1 MGGLFSISMPCDQ
14 VVNQVSQCLCTHGS
28 YIYSL
33 SENLAALQKDI
44 EVLKAKRDD
53 VQRKVCREEF
63 TGRRERLSQVQL
75 WLTNVLSTEN
85 RFNDLF
91 STNNVEIQRLCLC
104 GLCSSN
110 VKMSYI
116 YGKRVVRMLKEV
128 ESLNSQGEFSVVTET
143 SSVAKVDEMPVQP
156 TIVGQE
162 TVLERVWTRLMEEG
176 VEVVGMY
183 GMGGV
188 GKTTL
193 LTQINNKF
201 TETNG
206 GFEVVIWVVVSK
218 SPENHRIQGVIAKKL
233 GLEGEGWDQ
242 KNENQRALEIHT
254 VLKRRKFVLLLDDIW
269 EKVNLKAVGVP
280 HPSRQNGCK
289 LAFTTRSRDVCG
301 RMGADDPIEVSCL
314 EPEDAWDL
322 FKTKVGENTLKGHPD
337 IPQLAR
343 KLAGKCCGLPLA
355 LNVIG
360 ETMACKRTVHEWRSA
375 INDLSSYAAEFS
387 GMEDEILPILKY
399 SYDNLNSEQVK
410 SCFLY
415 CSLFPEDH
423 RMEKERLIDYWMCEG
438 FLDENQSRERALRQ
452 GYEII
457 GVLVRACLLLEEVI
471 NKEQVKMHDVVREM
485 ALWIASDLG
494 KDKEKCIV
502 KARGGLCEIP
512 RIKNWSAV
520 VRMSL
525 MENEIEMVSGI
536 PECSKLTTLF
546 LQKND
551 SLIHISPDFIRC
563 IPTLVV
569 LDLSGN
575 SSLRKLPEQI
585 SELVSLRYLDLSW
598 TCIRRLPLGLL
609 VLKKLIHLRLD
620 YMKRLKSVS
629 GISKLL
635 SLRKLQLLQSKM
647 SLDMSLVE
655 ELQLLEH
662 LQVLNVSIKS
672 SLVVEKLLYAPRLV
686 KCLQVVVLRELEE
699 ESHRVLAFPGMD
711 SLRKLII
718 RKCEMWEI
726 KAERKT
732 LSSTQ
737 GFPNLSSVHISSCNG
752 LKDLTWLLFAPNLT
766 SLEVLD
772 SGVLEAIIS
781 QEKATSVVIPFQ
793 KLESLRLHNLATLK
807 NIYWAP
813 LPFPCLKTIHVTE
826 CPELRK
832 LPLDSQSVSR
842 VEEFAIKY
850 KEEEWFERV
859 EWDDEGTKLR
869 FLPFFKFFGPEWQ
882 VTYVR

>member
-1 MGGLFSISMPCDQ
+1 LLIFFSLFAAMGGLFSISMPCDQ
-14 VVNQVSQCLCTHGS
+14 VVNQVSRCLCTHES

-63 TGRRERLSQVQL
+63 TGRRERLSQVQV
-75 WLTNVLSTEN
+75 WLTNVLNTEN

-91 STNNVEIQRLCLC
+91 STNNVELRRLCLC
-104 GLCSSN
+104 GLCSRN
-110 VKMSYI
+110 MKMSYI
-116 YGKRVVRMLKEV
+116 YGKRVVRMLKETT
-128 ESLNSQGEFSVVTET
+128 L
-143 SSVAKVDEMPVQP
+143 VAKVDEMPVQP

-162 TVLERVWTRLMEEG
+162 TMVERVWTRLMEEG

-201 TETNG
+201 TETCGGGGGG
-206 GFEVVIWVVVSK
+206 GFEVVVSK
-218 SPENHRIQGVIAKKL
+218 SPEIHRIQGDIAKKL
-233 GLEGEGWDQ
+233 GLEGEEWGQ
-242 KNENQRALEIHT
+242 KNENQRALEIHN

-289 LAFTTRSRDVCG
+289 VAFTTRSRDVCG
-301 RMGADDPIEVSCL
+301 L
-314 EPEDAWDL
+314 
-322 FKTKVGENTLKGHPD
+322 GENTLKGHPD
-337 IPQLAR
+337 IPHLAR

-360 ETMACKRTVHEWRSA
+360 ETMACKMTVQEWRTA
-375 INDLSSYAAEFS
+375 INHLSSYAAEFS

-399 SYDNLNSEQVK
+399 SYDNLNTEQVK

-423 RMEKERLIDYWMCEG
+423 RMEKERLIDYWMG
-438 FLDENQSRERALRQ
+438 FLDENQSRERALSL
-452 GYEII
+452 GYKII
-457 GVLVRACLLLEEVI
+457 GTLVRACLLLEEVI

-502 KARGGLCEIP
+502 QARGGLCEIP

-551 SLIHISPDFIRC
+551 SLIHISPDFLRC
-563 IPTLVV
+563 IPMLAV

-575 SSLRKLPEQI
+575 SSLRTLPEQI

-609 VLKKLIHLRLD
+609 ELKKLIHLRLD

-629 GISKLL
+629 GISNLL

-662 LQVLNVSIKS
+662 LQVLNISIKS

-711 SLRKLII
+711 SLRKVII

-732 LSSTQ
+732 LSLTQ

-752 LKDLTWLLFAPNLT
+752 LKDLTWLLFAPNIT
-766 SLEVLD
+766 SLEVLE
-772 SGVLEAIIS
+772 SGLLEAIIS
-781 QEKATSVVIPFQ
+781 QEKATSVAIPFQ

-807 NIYWAP
+807 NIYWGP
-813 LPFPCLKTIHVTE
+813 LPFPCLKTIHITE

-850 KEEEWFERV
+850 KEEDWFERV

>member
-1 MGGLFSISMPCDQ
+1 MGGLSSISMPCDQ
-14 VVNQVSQCLCTHGS
+14 VVNQVSRCLCTNGS
-28 YIYSL
+28 YIYSV
-33 SENLAALQKDI
+33 SENLGALQKDI

-53 VQRKVCREEF
+53 V
-63 TGRRERLSQVQL
+63 
-75 WLTNVLSTEN
+75 WLTNVLNTEN

-91 STNNVEIQRLCLC
+91 STNNVELRRLCLC
-104 GLCSSN
+104 GLCSRN

-143 SSVAKVDEMPVQP
+143 TSVAKVDEMPVQP

-162 TVLERVWTRLMEEG
+162 TMVERVWTRLMEEG

-201 TETNG
+201 TETCGGGGGG
-206 GFEVVIWVVVSK
+206 GFEI
-218 SPENHRIQGVIAKKL
+218 HRIQGDIAKKL
-233 GLEGEGWDQ
+233 GLEGEEWGQ
-242 KNENQRALEIHT
+242 KNENQRALEIHN

-289 LAFTTRSRDVCG
+289 VAFTTRSRDVCG
-301 RMGADDPIEVSCL
+301 RMGADDPIKVSCL

-322 FKTKVGENTLKGHPD
+322 FKKK
-337 IPQLAR
+337 

-360 ETMACKRTVHEWRSA
+360 ETMACKMTVQEWRTA

-399 SYDNLNSEQVK
+399 SYDNLNTEQVK

-415 CSLFPEDH
+415 SSLFPEDH

-438 FLDENQSRERALRQ
+438 FLDENQSRERALSL
-452 GYEII
+452 GYKII
-457 GVLVRACLLLEEVI
+457 GTLVRACLLLEEVI

-494 KDKEKCIV
+494 KDKEKFIV
-502 KARGGLCEIP
+502 QARGGLCEIP

-551 SLIHISPDFIRC
+551 SLIHISPDFLRC
-563 IPTLVV
+563 IPMLAV
-569 LDLSGN
+569 LDLAGN
-575 SSLRKLPEQI
+575 SSLRTLPEQI

-609 VLKKLIHLRLD
+609 ELKKLIHLRLD

-629 GISKLL
+629 GISNLL

-662 LQVLNVSIKS
+662 LQVLNISIKS

-711 SLRKLII
+711 SLRKVII

-732 LSSTQ
+732 LSLTQ

-752 LKDLTWLLFAPNLT
+752 LKDLTWLLFAPNIT
-766 SLEVLD
+766 SLEVLE
-772 SGVLEAIIS
+772 SGLLEAIIS
-781 QEKATSVVIPFQ
+781 QEKATSVAIPFQ
-793 KLESLRLHNLATLK
+793 KLKSLRLHNLATLK

-813 LPFPCLKTIHVTE
+813 LPFPCLKTIHITE

-850 KEEEWFERV
+850 KEEDWFERV
-859 EWDDEGTKLR
+859 KWDDEGTKFR